1 MTPQRVTTKSLIVAA
16 HRLNPTLDPL
26 QLSQQK
32 DSESKST
39 VNGATPSYIDQVI
52 RAYKATLEAKGLK
65 EVPVGAV
72 KFVEVKENA
81 QVSQTL
87 DVKTVTPEKPIPNWK
102 KAYGGVADALTPA
115 PPAKKTDIGVKIKE
129 PNPEDIKKL
138 GEARKIAPQNVIE
151 ALQKGKIS
159 KEHLKS
165 IINIE
170 NWLLKKYLDYQHDE
184 ATVDLLAEAW
194 EKPINS
200 YLGGLSQESEKSAF
214 LYIAIGTTIIAHIP
228 VIIKLA
234 DKMGFGKMFSKDKKE
249 VPAGTVKPLEK
260 EKPKPT

>member
-1 MTPQRVTTKSLIVAA
+1 MEA
-16 HRLNPTLDPL
+16 HRQNPTFDPL
-26 QLSQQK
+26 QLSHAT
-32 DSESKST
+32 DSEGKSS

-52 RAYKATLEAKGLK
+52 RSYKATLDAKGLK
-65 EVPVGAV
+65 EVPAGAV
-72 KFVEVKENA
+72 KFVEVKEDA
-81 QVSQTL
+81 KTETL
-87 DVKTVTPEKPIPNWK
+87 PLPKDTEKPIPNWK
-102 KAYGGVADALTPA
+102 KAYGGVAEALTPA
-115 PPAKKTDIGVKIKE
+115 PTAKKAEIGVKIKE

-138 GEARKIAPQNVIE
+138 EEARKIAPQNVIE
-151 ALQKGKIS
+151 ALKKGKIS

-165 IINIE
+165 IINVE

-234 DKMGFGKMFSKDKKE
+234 EKMGLGKMFSKDKKE
-249 VPAGTVKPLEK
+249 APTAVKMLEK